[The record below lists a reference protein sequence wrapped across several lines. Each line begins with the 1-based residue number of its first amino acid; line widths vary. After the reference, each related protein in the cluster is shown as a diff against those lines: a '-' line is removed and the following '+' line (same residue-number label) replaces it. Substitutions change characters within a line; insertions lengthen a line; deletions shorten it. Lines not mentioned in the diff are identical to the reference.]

1 MSVIRIGGN
10 PTIEIEYQL
19 LGAVRNVRRQPVDP
33 QGSILDAAMRDRAV
47 ARRSRQPLQ
56 SIGEARVAV
65 RQPCFRIERHGRFCI
80 SLCRNHRHQ
89 HLLQVSVAARV
100 VEPDVAGAES
110 IAQVEQNRH
119 LPEAVVILAL
129 GLQMTVPL
137 RS

>member
-1 MSVIRIGGN
+1 MVASII
-10 PTIEIEYQL
+10 T
-19 LGAVRNVRRQPVDP
+19 VRRQPVDP

-47 ARRSRQPLQ
+47 ARRLRQPLQ
-56 SIGEARVAV
+56 SIGEARLAV
-65 RQPCFRIERHGRFCI
+65 RHASDRAARP
-80 SLCRNHRHQ
+80 
-89 HLLQVSVAARV
+89 AARV

-110 IAQVEQNRH
+110 IAQVEQNRY